1 MAISDIKDAIDI
13 ISLIISKWKKRTTI
27 IIIEVLLILFH
38 FIAVLNHCIDLDKN
52 GTNIFKNQ
60 NYLKNISIIFFV
72 LYIVILL
79 IWVITTH
86 IKKIKNDAI
95 GIIFAI
101 ETENNKQRKRL
112 SSSFYEQ
119 VVDITRKCSSRS
131 IEIRFLDEYYS
142 KRLKSDKNFV
152 KKLVRRLNANI
163 ILYGKIEERKD
174 KGKNLYSIDFDAII
188 RHKTIPQYISN
199 KIGKEM
205 NYILPSNVNFEVDNE
220 LSSFIITS
228 EIIGEAVTFI
238 LGISFAYSG
247 IYDEALEIH
256 KNCLKLSSL
265 ALSQNNKNEL
275 ARRINQGAKYYVVRE
290 ANILSQKYR
299 EEGNL
304 NRSINYVEYALS
316 INPDDYDALLEKSIN
331 SFLIG
336 NINESMSVLKKCSNN
351 NHDYTWA
358 YNKAFLHTF
367 EAEFDDAYKLYR
379 MLADKPA
386 VINAANQC
394 EIFIINYLE
403 KNPDKYQLFYAL
415 GMIYY
420 KIKQDY
426 VLALDAFDMFII
438 NSNRHN
444 NEYKDTVKYVTIMKN
459 SCEKKIK

>member
-1 MAISDIKDAIDI
+1 MVLSDFKDAIDI
-13 ISLIISKWKKRTTI
+13 ISLITSKWKKRITI
-27 IIIEVLLILFH
+27 ILIEGGLF
-38 FIAVLNHCIDLDKN
+38 FFQCVVIFNHCIDLNNN
-52 GTNIFKNQ
+52 GKSIFRNC
-60 NYLKNISIIFFV
+60 NYLKNSSIIFAFFC
-72 LYIVILL
+72 ITILL
-79 IWVITTH
+79 IWLISTH
-86 IKKIKNDAI
+86 IQKIKKDAI

-119 VVDITRKCSSRS
+119 VVDITRKSSSRS

-142 KRLKSDKNFV
+142 KRLKADKVFA
-152 KKLVRRLNANI
+152 KKLVHRLNANI
-163 ILYGKIEERKD
+163 ILHGKIEERKD
-174 KGKNLYSIDFDAII
+174 KGKNLYSIDFNAII
-188 RHKTIPQYISN
+188 RHKTIPQFISQ
-199 KIGKEM
+199 KIGAEM
-205 NYILPSNVNFEVDNE
+205 NYVLPKNVNFEVDNE

-228 EIIGEAVTFI
+228 EMIGEAVTFI

-256 KNCLKLSSL
+256 KNCLELSSF
-265 ALSQNNKNEL
+265 ALIKDSKNEP
-275 ARRINQGAKYYVVRE
+275 ASRINRRAKYYVVRE
-290 ANILSQKYR
+290 ANILAQKHR
-299 EEGNL
+299 EEGDL
-304 NRSINYVEYALS
+304 NKSVNYVEYALS
-316 INPDDYDALLEKSIN
+316 VNTDDYDALLEKSID

-336 NINESMSVLKKCSNN
+336 NVNESKRVLKKCSKNKN
-351 NHDYTWA
+351 DYTWA

-367 EAEFDDAYKLYR
+367 EAEFDDAYKIYR

-394 EIFIINYLE
+394 EIFIIKYLE
-403 KNPDKYQLFYAL
+403 KNPEKYQLFYAL

-426 VLALDAFDMFII
+426 ELALDAFDMFII